1 MEREIMKAIV
11 ARDIDELRAIF
22 IAANKGM
29 LYVKPDLLCMVG
41 NFIKK
46 KKERI

>member
-29 LYVKPDLLCMVG
+29 LYMKPDLLYMVG

-46 KKERI
+46 ERI